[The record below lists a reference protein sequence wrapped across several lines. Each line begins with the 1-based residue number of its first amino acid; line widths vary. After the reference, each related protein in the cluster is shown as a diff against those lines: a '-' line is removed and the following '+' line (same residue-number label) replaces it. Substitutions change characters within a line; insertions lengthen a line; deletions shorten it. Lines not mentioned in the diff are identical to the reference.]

1 MIHLSARAAAEI
13 HRIQNQRRQ
22 RDSYFRLN
30 VLTGGCHGLRYDI
43 QLTEQPSPDEQ
54 VIRQQGVAIAVSS
67 RTALKVAGLQI
78 DFADDLMGGAFQFQ
92 NPQAVKIC
100 DCGNSFALP
109 STEDQDWQVDC
120 GL

>member
-13 HRIQNQRRQ
+13 HRMQNQRRQ
-22 RDSYFRLN
+22 SDSYFRLN
-30 VLTGGCHGLRYDI
+30 VLAGGCHGLRYDM
-43 QLTEQPSPDEQ
+43 QLIDQLNPDEQ
-54 VIRQQGVAIAVSS
+54 ILRQQGVAIVVSD
-67 RTALKVAGLQI
+67 RTALQVTGLQI

-100 DCGNSFALP
+100 DCGNSFALA
-109 STEDQDWQVDC
+109 STNDQDWNVDC

>member
-13 HRIQNQRRQ
+13 HRLQNQRRQ
-22 RDSYFRLN
+22 SDSYFRLN
-30 VLTGGCHGLRYDI
+30 VLTGGCHGLRYDM
-43 QLTEQPSPDEQ
+43 QLIDQPSPDEQ
-54 VIRQQGVAIAVSS
+54 VIRQQGVAIAVSDRS
-67 RTALKVAGLQI
+67 ILQITGLQI

-100 DCGNSFALP
+100 DCGNSFALA
-109 STEDQDWQVDC
+109 STDDQDWNVDC

>member
-13 HRIQNQRRQ
+13 HRMQNQRRQ
-22 RDSYFRLN
+22 SDSYFRLN
-30 VLTGGCHGLRYDI
+30 VLAGGCHGLRYDM
-43 QLTEQPSPDEQ
+43 QLIDQLNPDEQ
-54 VIRQQGVAIAVSS
+54 ILRQQGVAIVVSD
-67 RTALKVAGLQI
+67 RTALKVVGLQI